1 MKTGAS
7 APVFIYYCELAIADV
22 HRHFKAKTHF
32 SCLRFGPHD
41 EILLKIILLGS
52 FYYRALHGVSGL

>member
-1 MKTGAS
+1 MKTGAE
-7 APVFIYYCELAIADV
+7 APVFIYCCELAIANV

-41 EILLKIILLGS
+41 EVLLKYS
-52 FYYRALHGVSGL
+52 YWAVSTIERFME